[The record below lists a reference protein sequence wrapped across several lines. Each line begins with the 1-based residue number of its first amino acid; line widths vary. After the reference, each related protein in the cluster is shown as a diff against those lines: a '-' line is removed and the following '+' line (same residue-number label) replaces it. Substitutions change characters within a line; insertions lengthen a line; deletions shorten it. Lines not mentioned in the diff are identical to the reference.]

1 MIQPAKITARF
12 NRIEVQAARKEIF
25 RFELGHCDASSKF
38 YLTCHLGQNVVGHLD
53 FSVEQSRKDILI
65 TESSFYLSTV
75 SSGWE
80 DYVYSNCNY
89 ALEVVTPFQK
99 RHIAHSLF
107 GVLVQWGRQEGYQG
121 IEVPQRYAPPRLI
134 NEMTKVGFVRRG
146 NNYYYSFAQN
156 VNPRIAIR

>member
-1 MIQPAKITARF
+1 MISPVKITARF
-12 NRIEVQAARKEIF
+12 TRIEVQTPRKEIF
-25 RFELGHCDASSKF
+25 RFELGHCPLSNMF
-38 YLTCHLGQNVVGHLD
+38 YLTCNLGQTMVGHLD
-53 FSVEQSRKDILI
+53 FAVRGRSLLI

-89 ALEVVTPFQK
+89 ALEVLTPYQK

-121 IEVPQRYAPPRLI
+121 IEVPQRYAAPRLI
-134 NEMTKVGFVRRG
+134 NEMTKLGFVRRG
-146 NNYYYSFAQN
+146 NYYYYSFAQN